1 MDCCSTVRGL
11 NAIFDERTARAE
23 VKRYW
28 RNGIDKHARRIVATL
43 VARGV
48 AGATLLEVGGGIG
61 GLHAELLKQG
71 AAHATNVDI
80 SAAYVA
86 AAQSVAARLGLR
98 ERVEYRQVDFASAAA
113 DLPGADVVIMHRV
126 VCCYPDMPAL
136 VSAAA
141 QHAGRLLALSYPHD
155 AWYIRLGRRMLNAT
169 LWLQRSDY
177 RFYVHDP
184 AAIRAAAAAAGH
196 VLVRRIDSWPWRI
209 ALFERA
215 GDSLH
220 SADSHTALIKR

>member
-1 MDCCSTVRGL
+1 MDCCSTARGL

-28 RNGIDKHARRIVATL
+28 RKGIDKHARRIVAAL
-43 VARGV
+43 SARGV

-61 GLHAELLKQG
+61 GLHAELLKLG
-71 AAHATNVDI
+71 AAHATDVDI
-80 SAAYVA
+80 SAAYLA

-98 ERVEYRQVDFASAAA
+98 EQVDYRQADFASAA
-113 DLPGADVVIMHRV
+113 DDVPGADVVIMHRV

-155 AWYIRLGRRMLNAT
+155 AWYMRLAQRVLNAIQ
-169 LWLQRSDY
+169 WLQRSDF
-177 RFYVHDP
+177 RFYVHDA

-196 VLVRRIDSWPWRI
+196 VLVGQVDSWPWRI
-209 ALFERA
+209 ALFQR
-215 GDSLH
+215 D
-220 SADSHTALIKR
+220 ALS